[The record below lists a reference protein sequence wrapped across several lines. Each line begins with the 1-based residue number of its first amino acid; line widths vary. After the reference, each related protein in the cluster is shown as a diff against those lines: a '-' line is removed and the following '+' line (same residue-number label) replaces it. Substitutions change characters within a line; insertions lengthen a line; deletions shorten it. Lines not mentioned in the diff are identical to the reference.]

1 MNEPLK
7 LLTAV
12 GLLAL
17 PMTMWGEATT
27 GQWSYRECVD
37 YARVNNISLKRS
49 ALTEQSAS
57 VSLESA
63 KAQWTPS
70 FDFGTTQGFTNTPW
84 GEGSKNVYNSNYG
97 VNAAWTLWDGGKRE
111 SDIRRASTD
120 VQRSGWATDQEY
132 KDIQTSILTTY
143 LNILYAR
150 EAVEVNRSLYD
161 VSVAQANRGK
171 QMMESGKI
179 SMVDYQQLAT
189 QAESDRYNVVTAEA
203 ELATRRLAL
212 KTLLE
217 LEIDQNIDVLP
228 LQFSRE
234 MVMDELPPLSESYLL
249 ALNTDSK
256 LRYDSLS
263 VKMADEDIR
272 AAKAGAYPSLSVSAG
287 VGTGYYSTGSQGW
300 GEQMKRGFNE
310 NIGLTVSIPIYDRKK
325 TKTAIAQAK
334 ISKMSSELDSQ
345 ARRTEIAKSL
355 EEYYIDH
362 ESAKSRYEAALES
375 EREAALTDELVGERF
390 SVGYVQITELL
401 QSHQALVSARH
412 EVLRAKY
419 MAVLARKMVEFMRNG
434 SVDL

>member
-7 LLTAV
+7 VLTAV
-12 GLLAL
+12 GMLVL
-17 PMTMWGEATT
+17 PMSMWCENAD

-84 GEGSKNVYNSNYG
+84 SDGTKNVYSSNYG

-120 VQRSGWATDQEY
+120 VKRSEWATDQEY
-132 KDIQTSILTTY
+132 KDIQTSILTSY

-189 QAESDRYNVVTAEA
+189 QAESDRYNLVTAEA
-203 ELATRRLAL
+203 EVATRRLAL

-217 LEIDQNIDVLP
+217 LDIDRNIDVLP
-228 LQFSRE
+228 LEFSRE
-234 MVMDELPPLSESYLL
+234 LVMDELPPLSESYAL

-272 AAKAGAYPSLSVSAG
+272 AAKAGAYPSLSLSAG

-334 ISKMSSELDSQ
+334 ISRLNSELDSQ

-362 ESAKSRYEAALES
+362 ESAKSRYQAALES

-434 SVDL
+434 SVEL